1 MLMAGEGPMCGMGD
15 YELAQLGD
23 GLDLYFRWL
32 VSPSPSQVGG
42 GEAQCTRLTW
52 NDASLP
58 QKYLSVLFLIMTI
71 VAVPSIALN
80 VAGTRVAENNRDPL
94 AIVLTTA
101 GNTGWS
107 PGELLGSVC
116 CR

>member
-42 GEAQCTRLTW
+42 GRGTVHTSHVERRLATTEV
-52 NDASLP
+52 P
-58 QKYLSVLFLIMTI
+58 VC
-71 VAVPSIALN
+71 AVPDHDDSG
-80 VAGTRVAENNRDPL
+80 GTEHCAERG
-94 AIVLTTA
+94 
-101 GNTGWS
+101 GNQG
-107 PGELLGSVC
+107 
-116 CR
+116 R